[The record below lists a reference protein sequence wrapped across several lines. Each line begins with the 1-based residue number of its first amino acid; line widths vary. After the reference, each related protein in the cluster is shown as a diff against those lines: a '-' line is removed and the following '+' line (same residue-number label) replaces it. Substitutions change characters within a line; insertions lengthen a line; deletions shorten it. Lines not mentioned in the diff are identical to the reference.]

1 MFQTIKIELRNAPF
15 SIPSFLP
22 ILNFVKYPNFIKSSL
37 MLCFSFYENLLP
49 LSYQL
54 PLLIHNKK
62 ASHSCHLFSLIW
74 NQMHNWQKWSL
85 KTSELNKLLKEK
97 NNNFYL
103 IKLALS
109 YIRERI
115 SQIEEVNFRNKNE
128 DNKTLFLILMYSFQ
142 Q

>member
-115 SQIEEVNFRNKNE
+115 SQSKKSTSEIKMKITKHYF
-128 DNKTLFLILMYSFQ
+128 LF
-142 Q
+142 